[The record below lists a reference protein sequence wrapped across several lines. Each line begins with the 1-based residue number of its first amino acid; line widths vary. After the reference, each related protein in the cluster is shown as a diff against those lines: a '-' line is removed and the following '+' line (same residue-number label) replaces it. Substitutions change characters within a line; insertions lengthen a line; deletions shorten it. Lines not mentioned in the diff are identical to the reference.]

1 MIHVYAHPERM
12 LFLQHRAKLEGN
24 ALRQKNR
31 NHAYRFGEFDTWNRA
46 PPAQNF
52 FQFVVAEEECV
63 AVRKQHVAF
72 LGPLNLST
80 FGK

>member
-1 MIHVYAHPERM
+1 MINVYAHPERM

-31 NHAYRFGEFDTWNRA
+31 NHAHRLAKFDVRNRA
-46 PPAQNF
+46 QPAQNF
-52 FQFVVAEEECV
+52 FQFV